1 MMVTSKEEN
10 NMNEDNNNNFILV
23 DEDKPKEKKW
33 KKIIKILLVVAIVC
47 SFAMNGYVFYNI
59 ITSSDDTTASVPNKG
74 TVKEVNYDV
83 KTDTTSVVDKVSD
96 SVVGVVVYQNT
107 SNNIF
112 GFNDSSS
119 SSESQSG
126 SGSGVV
132 YDQTGKYVDA
142 EVVGSDEYSDVAILR
157 CQPSF
162 DVSVID
168 LGDSDLL
175 DKGETVLAIGSPLGI
190 QYSGTVTQGIVSAT
204 DRTVSVDLNDDNV
217 DDWDMNVIQ
226 TDAAIN
232 PGNSGGALV
241 NMKGELVGI
250 TNMKFSDES
259 VEGMGFAIP
268 INDVITV
275 AEQIRSNGKVSHPVI
290 GISGVSLNDYSS
302 YELQRYGVKVSV
314 DEGIY
319 VVKVTSDGA
328 ANKAGIQQGD
338 VIVKLDGKDI
348 TTYKSFLT
356 ALYSHKAG
364 DKVKVVVNRSG
375 SEKTI
380 EVTLQEK

>member
-1 MMVTSKEEN
+1 
-10 NMNEDNNNNFILV
+10 
-23 DEDKPKEKKW
+23 
-33 KKIIKILLVVAIVC
+33 
-47 SFAMNGYVFYNI
+47 
-59 ITSSDDTTASVPNKG
+59 
-74 TVKEVNYDV
+74 
-83 KTDTTSVVDKVSD
+83 
-96 SVVGVVVYQNT
+96 
-107 SNNIF
+107 
-112 GFNDSSS
+112 
-119 SSESQSG
+119 
-126 SGSGVV
+126 
-132 YDQTGKYVDA
+132 
-142 EVVGSDEYSDVAILR
+142 
-157 CQPSF
+157 
-162 DVSVID
+162 
-168 LGDSDLL
+168 
-175 DKGETVLAIGSPLGI
+175 
-190 QYSGTVTQGIVSAT
+190 
-204 DRTVSVDLNDDNV
+204 
-217 DDWDMNVIQ
+217 MNVIQ

-328 ANKAGIQQGD
+328 ANKAGIH

-375 SEKTI
+375 NEKTI
-380 EVTLQEK
+380 TVTLQEK